1 MLVDRTANLLC
12 PLALSDMSYSGID
25 TSPSPVPPS
34 TASSNKSSDN
44 DAVLLTVVIVMSVVS
59 LVVCGFIF
67 LMYTKEKAGE
77 PIFMPLTDMDTHGLP
92 KEDEKKVG
100 PSEVGMTDV
109 SK

>member
-1 MLVDRTANLLC
+1 MLVARTADLLC

-34 TASSNKSSDN
+34 TASNKSSDN
-44 DAVLLTVVIVMSVVS
+44 DAVLLTVVIVMAVVS

-77 PIFMPLTDMDTHGLP
+77 PMFMPLTDQDTHGLP

-100 PSEVGMTDV
+100 PTEVGMTVV